1 MATVG
6 VKWNKAI
13 IAPAIIAVPGSPY
26 LLLNGL
32 PFVSRTEV
40 AAIVL
45 VTLAFGVTAIRN
57 RVFARF
63 SFSNKN
69 VEGLVYTALV
79 VVLVAKVFSF
89 ALQPLGSG
97 FEACYRSTYSPTA
110 NNACEK
116 SYELPYYRNDEVNAI
131 GDITRIDKEINFGSR
146 TETADSL
153 LGAGY
158 SNWNLPFA
166 NDYPRLS
173 TPWLSRLPFTVQHGG
188 FVEIER
194 NGVIP
199 IEYVG
204 KISLAFGNHT
214 YEGESY
220 NQRKTALIPVLPGR
234 TPFSLKYTFS
244 DDNTDEIPDSPPTAS
259 GPYAHLYVGAVTQQ
273 KETPLNVAV
282 QVRGWVADTTD
293 SKKIIAVRANTSGLS
308 ETAEVG
314 TTDRPDVGAVLNN
327 PQLSQAG
334 FVIEVPINE
343 PLAEHNQIEL
353 NAVFADG
360 SQQRFATIRPGVAG
374 STGIIDLPSFVADTE
389 LQLQVD
395 AATYVLGERSE
406 TLAAERMAQPG
417 SAVALMMWLIDAIQ
431 LLIVGVALF
440 FCLMHVRRPL
450 VHAAPALAAAVGAV
464 AVIRFVGRFV
474 AIDWITIQT
483 IVVVGLV
490 GIFHARRR
498 SGLLVSAV
506 VAGGYLTIGR
516 MLDFLQTSMGV
527 SSGNWWGT
535 QLFRQRDSDWL
546 VYQGY
551 AREIFNSESLRG
563 GENVFYFMPGAR
575 YLIFVEHL
583 LFGDND
589 VFIALLTGTALIA
602 LLVYVTVAICSNIE
616 QNKEVFSAIIPAAVV
631 LLFTT
636 FEMVQFAAASAG
648 EVPAWLLLL
657 ASTLF
662 INTAATEKARFLWFA
677 AALGLAANFRPNI
690 AVALVW
696 ILVLIVIKIFVETPN
711 RMEAIS
717 RNIQATF
724 LFGSVFCLSLIHN
737 LWYGATWVFFKPL
750 QADVVE
756 FPASDLVTVFWNDE
770 LRSLVVNKSLQVL
783 GWREIG
789 FAQPEATASV
799 LLQLVWLFAVVK
811 LVRTPKTN
819 WFVLLFGLTPLLLLI
834 SQLPFL
840 YTSMPSRHF
849 ATVNLMFGITA
860 AAMLGRGHKST
871 NPNSRRDAGEILMES
886 SVTLDA

>member
-1 MATVG
+1 MAI
-6 VKWNKAI
+6 KWNKAI

-26 LLLNGL
+26 LWLNGL
-32 PFVSRTEV
+32 PFISRTEV
-40 AAIVL
+40 LAILL
-45 VTLAFGVTAIRN
+45 VSLAFGVTGIRN
-57 RVFARF
+57 RIF
-63 SFSNKN
+63 SRLSISNKN
-69 VEGLVYTALV
+69 IEGIVYTALV
-79 VVLVAKVFSF
+79 VVLVVKVFSF

-97 FEACYRSTYSPTA
+97 FEACYRSLYSPTT

-116 SYELPYYRNDEVNAI
+116 SYELPYYRNDDVNAI
-131 GDITRIDKEINFGSR
+131 GDITRIDKEIDFGSR

-166 NDYPRLS
+166 NDYPRFG
-173 TPWLSRLPFTVQHGG
+173 TAWLSRLPFTVQYGG
-188 FVEIER
+188 FVEIAR
-194 NGVIP
+194 NGFIP

-204 KISLAFGNHT
+204 KISLAFGNQN

-220 NQRKTALIPVLPGR
+220 NQRKTAFIPVSPGR
-234 TPFSLKYTFS
+234 TQFSLKYTFS
-244 DDNTDEIPDSPPTAS
+244 DDNTNEIPNGAPTAR

-273 KETPLNVAV
+273 KEISLNAAL
-282 QVRGWVADTTD
+282 QVRGWIADTTATR
-293 SKKIIAVRANTSGLS
+293 KIVAIRANTIGSS
-308 ETAEVG
+308 DVVEVS
-314 TTDRPDVGAVLNN
+314 TTDRPDVGEVLKN

-334 FVIEVPINE
+334 FVIEVPINRS
-343 PLAEHNQIEL
+343 LAEHNQIEL

-360 SQQRFATIRPGVAG
+360 SQERFATIRPGIAG
-374 STGIIDLPSFVADTE
+374 STGIIDLPTLVTE
-389 LQLQVD
+389 TDFQLQVD
-395 AATYVLGERSE
+395 AATYVLSDRAQP
-406 TLAAERMAQPG
+406 LLAERMASPS
-417 SAVALMMWLIDAIQ
+417 SAVALMMWLIDAVQ
-431 LLIVGVALF
+431 LLIVGTALF
-440 FCLMHVRRPL
+440 FCVIHARRPL
-450 VHAAPALAAAVGAV
+450 VSAAPALAASVGAI
-464 AVIRFVGRFV
+464 AAIRFIGQFV
-474 AIDWITIQT
+474 AIDWTTIQT

-506 VAGGYLTIGR
+506 VTGGYLTIGR

-535 QLFRQRDSDWL
+535 QLFRQRGSDWL

-551 AREIFNSESLRG
+551 AREIFTSESLRG
-563 GENVFYFMPGAR
+563 GENIFYFMPGAR

-589 VFIALLTGTALIA
+589 VLIALLTGTALIA
-602 LLVYVTVAICSNIE
+602 LLIYVTVSICGHIE
-616 QNKEVFSAIIPAAVV
+616 QNKDIFSAIIPPAVV

-662 INTAATEKARFLWFA
+662 INTAATEKTRFLWFA

-696 ILVLIVIKIFVETPN
+696 ILMLIVIKIFVETPN
-711 RMEAIS
+711 RMEAMS
-717 RNIQATF
+717 RNIQATC
-724 LFGSVFCLSLIHN
+724 LFGSVFCLSLTHN
-737 LWYGATWVFFKPL
+737 LWYGTTWVFFKPL

-756 FPASDLVTVFWNDE
+756 FPASDLVNVFWNKDI
-770 LRSLVVNKSLQVL
+770 RSLVVNKSLQVL

-789 FAQPEATASV
+789 FDRPEVAASV
-799 LLQLVWLFAVVK
+799 LLQLVWLFAGVK
-811 LVRTPKTN
+811 LLRKPRSN
-819 WFVLLFGLTPLLLLI
+819 WFALLFGLTPILLLV

-849 ATVNLMFGITA
+849 AAVNLMFGVTA
-860 AAMLGRGHKST
+860 AAMLV
-871 NPNSRRDAGEILMES
+871 NRDKLTRSFDRPVPGEILTES